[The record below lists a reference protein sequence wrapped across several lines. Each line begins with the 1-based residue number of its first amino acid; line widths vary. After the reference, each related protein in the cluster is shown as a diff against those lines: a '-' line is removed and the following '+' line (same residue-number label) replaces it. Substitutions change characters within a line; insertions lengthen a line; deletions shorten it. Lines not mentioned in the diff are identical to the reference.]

1 MKALRMW
8 LIVIFAL
15 LMAAC
20 EKTEDTRPVSDK
32 DSDEVTA
39 PE

>member
-1 MKALRMW
+1 MKALRLW
-8 LIVIFAL
+8 LIVIFAV
-15 LMAAC
+15 LMASC
-20 EKTEDTRPVSDK
+20 EKNEDTRPISDK